1 MPGSVR
7 IGRSACRAKT
17 SSRYATAISEYNR
30 RPVFPSPFSSTFCEG
45 FAVQLESASVA
56 QLREW
61 EASLAKDY
69 QAFQAAGLN
78 LDLTRGKPS
87 ADQLT
92 LSNALD
98 GILAGD
104 FKDVDGTDVRNY
116 GGLDGIVSAKAL
128 FAPVMGVGT
137 DEIIVGGS
145 SSLTLMYQAVQFAFD
160 HGVAGSDAWKKSGPV
175 KFLAPVPGYD
185 RHFTVCEHF
194 GIELIPVP
202 MNDAGPD
209 MDRVEAL
216 VAADPQIK
224 GIWCVPRF
232 SNPSGIV
239 YGDETVERCARL
251 GKIAGP
257 GFRVFWDN
265 AYAVHT
271 LGDDAPQLANI
282 YEAAKRA
289 GTEDSV
295 YIFGS
300 TSKITFAGD
309 GVSFMAAS
317 PANLKVFK
325 HNLGFGQIGP
335 DKVNQLRHVKFIKD
349 TANLADLMRKH
360 AALLKPRFDAVL
372 TRLAKLKELGQW
384 TEPKGGYFISFD
396 TRPGLAK
403 AVVKLAAEAGVK
415 LTPAGATFPYGKDP
429 EDRNIRLAPSFPKV
443 EEIAKATDVFV
454 TCVQLASVRQELARR
469 G

>member
-1 MPGSVR
+1 MDLE
-7 IGRSACRAKT
+7 RA
-17 SSRYATAISEYNR
+17 SI
-30 RPVFPSPFSSTFCEG
+30 V
-45 FAVQLESASVA
+45 

-61 EASLAKDY
+61 QTLLTQEY
-69 QAFQAAGLN
+69 AAIKAVGLN

-87 ADQLT
+87 ADQLN

-98 GILAGD
+98 GILGGD
-104 FKDVDGTDVRNY
+104 FKDTDGTDVRNY
-116 GGLDGIVSAKAL
+116 GGLDGIASARAL
-128 FAPVMGVGT
+128 FAPVLGVGS

-145 SSLTLMYQAVQFAFD
+145 SSLTLMYQAVQFAYE
-160 HGVAGSDAWKKSGPV
+160 HGVAGSDAWRKAGTV

-185 RHFTVCEHF
+185 RHYTVCEHI
-194 GIELIPVP
+194 GIELIPVA
-202 MNDAGPD
+202 MDDNGPD
-209 MDRVEAL
+209 MDQVEAL
-216 VAADPQIK
+216 VKADPKIK

-239 YGDETVERCARL
+239 YSDAVVERIAKL
-251 GKIAGP
+251 GSIAGT

-271 LGDDAPQLANI
+271 LSDDAPELANI
-282 YEAAKRA
+282 FIFAKKY
-289 GTEDSV
+289 GTQDSI

-309 GVSFMAAS
+309 GVAFMAAS
-317 PANLKVFK
+317 LANLKTFR
-325 HNLGFGQIGP
+325 HHLGFSQIGP

-349 TANLADLMRKH
+349 IDHLHVLMRKH
-360 AALLKPRFDAVL
+360 AAELKPRFDAVL
-372 TRLAKLKELGQW
+372 TRLQALQGLGDW
-384 TEPKGGYFISFD
+384 TVPQGGYFISFD

-403 AVVKLAAEAGVK
+403 TIVKLAAEAGVK

-429 EDRNIRLAPSFPKV
+429 QDRNIRLAPSFPKII
-443 EEIAKATDVFV
+443 EIEKATDVFV
-454 TCVQLASVRQELARR
+454 TCVKLGSVQQEITKR

>member
-1 MPGSVR
+1 M
-7 IGRSACRAKT
+7 
-17 SSRYATAISEYNR
+17 
-30 RPVFPSPFSSTFCEG
+30 
-45 FAVQLESASVA
+45 QLESASAA

-61 EASLAKDY
+61 EATLAKEY
-69 QAFQAAGLN
+69 EAFKAAGLN

-87 ADQLT
+87 ADQLS

-98 GILAGD
+98 GILAGN
-104 FKDVDGTDVRNY
+104 FKDEDGTDVRNY
-116 GGLDGIVSAKAL
+116 GGLDGIASAKAL
-128 FAPVMGVGT
+128 FAPVLGVST
-137 DEIIVGGS
+137 DEIIIGGS
-145 SSLTLMYQAVQFAFD
+145 SSLTLMYQAVQFAFE
-160 HGVAGSDAWKKSGPV
+160 HGVAGSDAWRKSGVV

-194 GIELIPVP
+194 GIELIPVG
-202 MNDAGPD
+202 MNDDGPD
-209 MDRVEAL
+209 MDQVEAL

-239 YGDETVERCARL
+239 YSAATVERCAKL
-251 GKIAGP
+251 GKIAGA

-271 LGDDAPQLANI
+271 LHDGAPALANI
-282 YEAAKRA
+282 LEAAKRH
-289 GTEDSV
+289 GSEDSI

-349 TANLADLMRKH
+349 TANLTALMQQH

-372 TRLAKLKELGQW
+372 TRLQALQGLGEW
-384 TEPKGGYFISFD
+384 TEPQGGYFISFD

-403 AVVKLAAEAGVK
+403 TVVQLAASAGVK

-443 EEIAKATDVFV
+443 AEIAQATDVFV
-454 TCVQLASVRQELARR
+454 NCVKLASVRQEIAKR

>member
-1 MPGSVR
+1 M
-7 IGRSACRAKT
+7 
-17 SSRYATAISEYNR
+17 
-30 RPVFPSPFSSTFCEG
+30 
-45 FAVQLESASVA
+45 QLESASAA

-61 EASLAKDY
+61 EATLAKEY
-69 QAFQAAGLN
+69 EAFKAAGLN

-87 ADQLT
+87 ADQLN

-98 GILAGD
+98 GILAGN
-104 FKDVDGTDVRNY
+104 FKDEDGTDVRNY
-116 GGLDGIVSAKAL
+116 GGLDGIASAKAL
-128 FAPVMGVGT
+128 FAPVLGVGI
-137 DEIIVGGS
+137 DEIIIGGS
-145 SSLTLMYQAVQFAFD
+145 SSLTLMYQAVQFAFE
-160 HGVAGSDAWKKSGPV
+160 HGVAGSDAWRKSGTV

-194 GIELIPVP
+194 GIELIPVG
-202 MNDAGPD
+202 MNDEGPD
-209 MDRVEAL
+209 MDQVEAL

-239 YGDETVERCARL
+239 YSPATVERCAKL

-271 LGDDAPQLANI
+271 LHDGAPALANI
-282 YEAAKRA
+282 LEAAKRH
-289 GTEDSV
+289 GSEDSI

-349 TANLADLMRKH
+349 TANLLALMQQH

-372 TRLAKLKELGQW
+372 TRLQALRDLGEW
-384 TEPKGGYFISFD
+384 TEPQGGYFISFD

-403 AVVKLAAEAGVK
+403 SVVKLAADAGVK

-429 EDRNIRLAPSFPKV
+429 QDRNIRLAPSFPKV

-454 TCVQLASVRQELARR
+454 TCVKLASVQQELAKR

>member
-1 MPGSVR
+1 M
-7 IGRSACRAKT
+7 
-17 SSRYATAISEYNR
+17 
-30 RPVFPSPFSSTFCEG
+30 
-45 FAVQLESASVA
+45 QLESASAA

-61 EASLAKDY
+61 EATLAKEY
-69 QAFQAAGLN
+69 EAFKAAGLN

-87 ADQLT
+87 ADQLN

-98 GILAGD
+98 GILAGNY
-104 FKDVDGTDVRNY
+104 KDADGTDVRNY
-116 GGLDGIVSAKAL
+116 GGLDGIASAKAL
-128 FAPVMGVGT
+128 FAPVLGVGI
-137 DEIIVGGS
+137 DEIIIGGS
-145 SSLTLMYQAVQFAFD
+145 SSLTLMYQAVQFAFE
-160 HGVAGSDAWKKSGPV
+160 HGVAGSDAWRKSGTV

-194 GIELIPVP
+194 GIELIPVG
-202 MNDAGPD
+202 MDDNGPD
-209 MDRVEAL
+209 MDQVEAL

-232 SNPSGIV
+232 SNPSGTV
-239 YGDETVERCARL
+239 YSAATVERCAKL

-271 LGDDAPQLANI
+271 LHDAAPALANI
-282 YEAAKRA
+282 LEAAKRH
-289 GTEDSV
+289 GSEDSI

-325 HNLGFGQIGP
+325 HHLGFGQIGP

-349 TANLADLMRKH
+349 TANLAALMQQH

-372 TRLAKLKELGQW
+372 TRLQALQGLGEW
-384 TEPKGGYFISFD
+384 TEPQGGYFISFD

-403 AVVKLAAEAGVK
+403 TVVQLAAAAGVK

-443 EEIAKATDVFV
+443 AEIAQATDVFV
-454 TCVQLASVRQELARR
+454 NCVKLASVRQELGKR